1 MSDAVALAAFC
12 ELCQHCRRMRC
23 AMTVLALWHHPVF
36 CLVAEY
42 TFQGLVLGHAG
53 GENFEGL
60 LVTGGAVL

>member
-1 MSDAVALAAFC
+1 
-12 ELCQHCRRMRC
+12 MRC
-23 AMTVLALWHHPVF
+23 AMTVLAPGHHPVF

-42 TFQGLVLGHAG
+42 TFQGLVLGHTG